1 MCLSKKKSHATQGTT
16 SLYLIFVLSYVAGK
30 TYKETGSMASVELS
44 LIDTLTFLTNQDLIF
59 QVEQGPFHTQ
69 VLVQ

>member
-1 MCLSKKKSHATQGTT
+1 
-16 SLYLIFVLSYVAGK
+16 
-30 TYKETGSMASVELS
+30 MASVELS

-69 VLVQ
+69 VLVQWNPLNGITVNGFIWLMGSFFGDLHVLFGINTKVCVG